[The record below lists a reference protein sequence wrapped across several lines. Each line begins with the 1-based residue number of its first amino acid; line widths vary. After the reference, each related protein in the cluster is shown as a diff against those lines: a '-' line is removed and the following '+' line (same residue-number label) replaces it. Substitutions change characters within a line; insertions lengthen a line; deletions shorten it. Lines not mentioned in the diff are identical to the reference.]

1 MQRQLPN
8 ADLAEANLLASIF
21 FEPSLIVT
29 AADLLQADDFFS
41 KNNAVIFTAMKSL
54 YDREKEIDF
63 VSVGEFFS
71 ENPSLGTISLD
82 YLTYLSQ
89 LTPSADGFETYLG
102 IIMDASLK
110 RRIIKVSS
118 EIVES
123 GYRQNQTAEEYLEEV
138 ERQVYELST
147 SRRTSDFEHVGVV
160 ADQYY
165 SKIEKIGKSGQ
176 KVTGLNTG
184 FSSLNDVTTGF
195 QPEELIIVAA
205 RPGMG
210 KSAFA
215 INLALNIARPN
226 SKGETKHV
234 ALFSLEMSNE
244 QIVGRMLSNL
254 SGIDNKKLRTA
265 TLRPEE
271 WRELGA
277 TIKTL
282 QDYGIHFND
291 SVTSK
296 VGELRAKCRRY
307 KNEGKLDLIIID
319 YLQLLSPSSSRY
331 ANRQEV
337 VSEISRSLKQLAK
350 ELKVPIIALS
360 QLSRNVEQRKGDER
374 KPVLSDLRESGS
386 IEQDADIVIFL
397 HSDDYY
403 IKDGSEP
410 TGLIDIIIA
419 KNRQGMSGVEL
430 KFRFARQQSR
440 FYQIEQRE
448 N

>member
-8 ADLAEANLLASIF
+8 AELAEQNLLASIF
-21 FEPSLIVT
+21 LEPSLIIT
-29 AADLLQADDFFS
+29 AGDLLQPDDFFF
-41 KNNAVIFTAMKSL
+41 KNNAAIFTAMKSL
-54 YDREKEIDF
+54 SEANQEIDF

-71 ENPSLGTISLD
+71 QNPSVGIIPLD
-82 YLTYLSQ
+82 YLTYLSK
-89 LTPSADGFETYLG
+89 LLPSPDSFETYLK
-102 IIMDASLK
+102 IILDTSLK
-110 RRIIKVSS
+110 RKIIKVSS
-118 EIVES
+118 DIVES
-123 GYRQNQTAEEYLEEV
+123 GYRQNQTADEYLEAV
-138 ERQVYELST
+138 EKQIYDIST
-147 SRRTSDFEHVGVV
+147 SRPTSDFEHVSKV

-165 SKIEKIGKSGQ
+165 KKIEEISKSGHQ
-176 KVTGLNTG
+176 VTGLNTG
-184 FSSLNDVTTGF
+184 FSSLNHVTTGF
-195 QPEELIIVAA
+195 QPEELIIIAA

-215 INLALNIARPN
+215 INLALNIAKPN

-244 QIVGRMLSNL
+244 QIVGKMLSNL
-254 SGIDNKKLRTA
+254 SGIDNMKLRRA
-265 TLRPEE
+265 TLRPDE

-277 TIKTL
+277 MTALLK
-282 QDYGIHFND
+282 DYGIHFND
-291 SVTSK
+291 SMASK

-319 YLQLLSPSSSRY
+319 YLQLLSPSSTRY

-360 QLSRNVEQRKGDER
+360 QLSRSVEQRRGDER

-410 TGLIDIIIA
+410 TGLIDIIVA

-430 KFRFARQQSR
+430 KFRFAREQSR